1 MTYSYSLACAAKIAR
16 RGFLPIIEA
25 YAQQLLKALS
35 ERIAAPRDPEAIRR
49 HEAAHRE
56 EQRFGDDKHFGGKLA
71 KLVFDDAPARF
82 SLFKMPALTP
92 VAAAVR
98 AVMPTRREGNARA
111 SAPRTRQT
119 GSNATKTAA
128 GDSGDPDPE
137 PRHHYTPIRCTR
149 LIAANDF
156 RMEVAA

>member
-16 RGFLPIIEA
+16 RGFKPIIA
-25 YAQQLLKALS
+25 DYTQRLYRALD
-35 ERIAAPRDPEAIRR
+35 ERIKSPRDPEAIRR
-49 HEAAHRE
+49 HEAARRE

-111 SAPRTRQT
+111 SAPRTRTT
-119 GSNATKTAA
+119 GSNAKKAA
-128 GDSGDPDPE
+128 SGSGGTDPDPE
-137 PRHHYTPIRCTR
+137 RPHAFNPASI
-149 LIAANDF
+149 LSFAAF
-156 RMEVAA
+156 CQGGAA